1 MDAGVIDGKRYFIP
15 LFYSPDVFITT
26 EETLNK
32 YNLTS
37 SEFSFKALSGKL
49 SKNKKNILF
58 LEVPMIILPFLFV
71 FRSIYRF

>member
-37 SEFSFKALSGKL
+37 SEFSFKALSEKL
-49 SKNKKNILF
+49 SKIKEYSL